1 MAYLSRCQIV
11 RKIPELSSNILE
23 FMGSGS
29 VSTSRNSFMAT
40 GIRGYALI
48 PALAKNIPRFSLQRI
63 EQYSKK
69 FSGSLIVSANQIRAS
84 STTGDHVRLWQI
96 ERIVSAAF
104 IVLLPACVLLNN
116 AVVDVAFSILTV
128 MHAHWGLEAIILDY
142 ARPAV
147 VGPILPKVLFASLYL
162 LSIATLAGLMALVY
176 NGPGVGG
183 SIRKMWSIGK

>member
-11 RKIPELSSNILE
+11 RKIPELSK

-29 VSTSRNSFMAT
+29 VSTSRNSFIAT
-40 GIRGYALI
+40 GIRGYASI

-69 FSGSLIVSANQIRAS
+69 VSSSLIVSANQIRAS